1 MIYYILME
9 EQIKNAI
16 RKATQKL
23 GLPPVDV
30 EIDRPGNPQFG
41 NYSSNVALRIP
52 RGAGE
57 SPEALAQKIVEV
69 IEKPT
74 GISKVDVALPGFI
87 NFFLSDD
94 YLRDCVARVIKSG
107 TTYGR
112 NDTHKGE
119 KILIEYT
126 DPNPFKELHIGHL
139 MSNAIGESLS
149 RIFEYSGA
157 EVKRANY
164 QGDVGLHVAKAIWG
178 WLSLMREGKMKLE
191 ALSNFSLEDR
201 AQALGTFYVRGA
213 MAYEDD
219 ASGEVRK
226 EIEELN
232 KKIYEKTDGTVN
244 ELYEHGRAWSL
255 EKFEEIYKR
264 LGTKFDFY
272 FFESETGIFG
282 KEVVAEHIED
292 GIFEESDGA
301 IIFRGEKY
309 GLHTRVFVTAGG
321 LPTYEAKELGLAQIK
336 HKRYPY
342 DISFVVTGNEIVEY
356 FKVLL
361 AAMKLVFLGLA
372 EKTRHIPHGMLRL
385 SGGKMSSRKGEVIS
399 AEEIIKEVKK
409 LILSKMGERIV
420 GSERDE
426 VAFQV
431 AVGALKYAMLK
442 QASGRDII
450 FDFDTSVS
458 FEGSSGP
465 YLQYAFAR
473 TCSVLN
479 KAKQEGVLGGAGEG
493 GVSSGI
499 ENLLE
504 RFPDVV
510 RKAQK
515 EHASHHITNYLLELA
530 QAFNNFYAK
539 EKIVGAEKDS
549 SYKVALTEAVSIVLK
564 NGLWLLGMPAP
575 ERM

>member
-1 MIYYILME
+1 MLYYLVME
-9 EQIKNAI
+9 EHIKSALLNAI
-16 RKATQKL
+16 QKL
-23 GLPPVDV
+23 GFPPVAV
-30 EIDRPGNPQFG
+30 EIDRPANQKFG
-41 NYSSNVALRIP
+41 NYSSNVALQLDRAEGENPEMLASRI
-52 RGAGE
+52 AGILE
-57 SPEALAQKIVEV
+57 KPAGVSKVEV
-69 IEKPT
+69 
-74 GISKVDVALPGFI
+74 VRPGFI
-87 NFFLSDD
+87 NFFLSED
-94 YLRDCVARVIKSG
+94 YLRGCVEGIIKG
-107 TTYGR
+107 GALYGR

-149 RIFEYSGA
+149 RVFEYSGA

-178 WLSLMREGKMKLE
+178 WFSLMREGQMKPETLG
-191 ALSNFSLEDR
+191 NFSLEDR
-201 AQALGTFYVRGA
+201 ASALGTFYVRGA

-219 ASGEVRK
+219 ATGEVRK

-232 KKIYEKTDGTVN
+232 KKIYEKTDGKIN
-244 ELYEHGRAWSL
+244 ELYEYGRAWSL

-282 KEVVAEHIED
+282 KEVVEEHIED
-292 GIFEESDGA
+292 GVFERSDGA
-301 IIFRGEKY
+301 VVFRCEKY
-309 GLHTRVFVTAGG
+309 GLHTRVFVTASS
-321 LPTYEAKELGLAQIK
+321 LPTYEAKELGLAQTK
-336 HKRYPY
+336 FKRYPY

-361 AAMKLVFLGLA
+361 AAMKLIFPGIA

-385 SGGKMSSRKGEVIS
+385 PTGKMSSRKGEVIS
-399 AEEIIKEVKK
+399 AEELIKEVKK
-409 LILSKMGERIV
+409 LILSKMGDRI
-420 GSERDE
+420 SKEKQEE

-450 FDFDTSVS
+450 FDFEKSLS

-465 YLQYAFAR
+465 YLQYTFAR
-473 TCSVLN
+473 TRSVLE
-479 KAKQEGVLGGAGEG
+479 KAKQEGVVGGTKEG
-493 GVSSGI
+493 VASSGL
-499 ENLLE
+499 EGLLE
-504 RFPDVV
+504 RFPDIVLN
-510 RKAQK
+510 AQK
-515 EHASHHITNYLLELA
+515 EYASHHITNYLLELA

-549 SYKVALTEAVSIVLK
+549 SYKIALTEAVSVVLK
-564 NGLWLLGMPAP
+564 NGLWLLGIPAP